1 LYKSILLVN
10 GTMYRM
16 IALPPGAPR
25 DAVNALR
32 AAVVKLA
39 TDKSYLDDAIK
50 LMGDAPEYVTS
61 TTLNDDV
68 RKGLTISP
76 ELKEFMDAYGKRAK

>member
-1 LYKSILLVN
+1 MLLVN

-16 IALPPGAPR
+16 MALPPGAPQ

-39 TDKSYLDDAIK
+39 ADKAYLDEAIK
-50 LMGDAPEYVTS
+50 LMGDAPEYVTGA
-61 TTLNDDV
+61 TLNDDV
-68 RKGLTISP
+68 RAALSIDPK
-76 ELKEFMDAYGKRAK
+76 LKAFMDAYAKRAVR